1 VLTRPHTRRFHRV
14 QYLPCREPFK
24 TGTENCGAHPRKLC
38 DSSRTELRQ
47 WGTAAGLRTVLISL
61 AAMATAA
68 SPRLLVSPAA
78 TDRKFY
84 TGMAIVM
91 LFTALFGFSRTY
103 FLGLISGHPTTITG
117 RVPNATVH
125 LHALLFMSWLVLF
138 IVQTS
143 LVATHRVKVHR
154 KLGYFGV
161 ALAAAMIVVGGR
173 TAVEAARLGAVPPG
187 AKPWNFIAIPF
198 GDITSFAIFFLGA
211 VLWRNNKDKHKR
223 LMILATASLMS
234 AALVRWPGVLAVGPL
249 LAYGLTLLFPIAGAV
264 YDRWSRGRV
273 HPVYWW
279 GLAVMVLGVAV
290 RVALLNSTAWSHAT
304 QSLFG

>member
-1 VLTRPHTRRFHRV
+1 MATIASSPRP
-14 QYLPCREPFK
+14 L
-24 TGTENCGAHPRKLC
+24 A
-38 DSSRTELRQ
+38 
-47 WGTAAGLRTVLISL
+47 SL
-61 AAMATAA
+61 A
-68 SPRLLVSPAA
+68 PR
-78 TDRKFY
+78 DRKFY

-91 LFTALFGFSRTY
+91 LLTALVGFSRTY
-103 FLGLISGHPTTITG
+103 FLGLISGRATTVTG

-125 LHALLFMSWLVLF
+125 LHALLFMSWLALF

-143 LVATHRVKVHR
+143 LVATRRVKMHR

-187 AKPWNFIAIPF
+187 ANPWNFIAIPF
-198 GDITSFAIFFLGA
+198 GDIVTFAGFFLAA
-211 VLWRNNKDKHKR
+211 VLWRNDKEKHKR
-223 LMILATASLMS
+223 LMILASACLM
-234 AALVRWPGVLAVGPL
+234 AAPLVRFPGVLRVGAL
-249 LAYGLTLLFPIAGAV
+249 AAYGLMLLFPIGAAV

-279 GLAVMVLGVAV
+279 GLALIVLGVAT
-290 RVALLNSTAWSHAT
+290 RVALLGSPAWRHAM

>member
-1 VLTRPHTRRFHRV
+1 
-14 QYLPCREPFK
+14 
-24 TGTENCGAHPRKLC
+24 
-38 DSSRTELRQ
+38 
-47 WGTAAGLRTVLISL
+47 
-61 AAMATAA
+61 MATA

-91 LFTALFGFSRTY
+91 MFTALVGFSRTY
-103 FLGLISGHPTTITG
+103 FLGLISGHATTITG

-125 LHALLFMSWLVLF
+125 LHAMLFMSWLVLF

-143 LVATHRVKVHR
+143 LIATHRVKVHR

-187 AKPWNFIAIPF
+187 AIPWNFIAIPF
-198 GDITSFAIFFLGA
+198 GDITSFGIFFLGA
-211 VLWRNNKDKHKR
+211 VLWRNDKDKHKR
-223 LMILATASLMS
+223 LIILASASLMS

-249 LAYGLTLLFPIAGAV
+249 AAYGLTLLFPIAGAV

-279 GLAVMVLGVAV
+279 GLAVIVLGVAV
-290 RVALLNSTAWSHAT
+290 RVTLLNSTAWRHAM

>member
-1 VLTRPHTRRFHRV
+1 
-14 QYLPCREPFK
+14 
-24 TGTENCGAHPRKLC
+24 
-38 DSSRTELRQ
+38 
-47 WGTAAGLRTVLISL
+47 VLISL
-61 AAMATAA
+61 PVMATAA

-84 TGMAIVM
+84 TGIAIAM

-103 FLGLISGHPTTITG
+103 FLGLISGHARTITG

-138 IVQTS
+138 IVQTR
-143 LVATHRVKVHR
+143 LIAMHRVKLHR

-187 AKPWNFIAIPF
+187 ANPWSFMAIPL
-198 GDITSFAIFFLGA
+198 GDIATFAMFVSGA

-223 LMILATASLMS
+223 LMILASASLM
-234 AALVRWPGVLAVGPL
+234 AAPLARFPGVLAIGALSSYVL
-249 LAYGLTLLFPIAGAV
+249 MLLFPIAGAV
-264 YDRWSRGRV
+264 YDRRSRGRV

-279 GLAVMVLGVAV
+279 GLALIVLGVGV
-290 RVALLNSTAWSHAT
+290 RVVLLGSTTWQHT
-304 QSLFG
+304 MQSLFG

>member
-1 VLTRPHTRRFHRV
+1 
-14 QYLPCREPFK
+14 
-24 TGTENCGAHPRKLC
+24 
-38 DSSRTELRQ
+38 
-47 WGTAAGLRTVLISL
+47 
-61 AAMATAA
+61 MATAA
-68 SPRLLVSPAA
+68 SPRSFVSPAA

-84 TGMAIVM
+84 TGIAIVM
-91 LFTALFGFSRTY
+91 LITALVGFSRTY
-103 FLGLISGHPTTITG
+103 FLGLISGHATTITG

-143 LVATHRVKVHR
+143 LVAAHRVKVHR

-187 AKPWNFIAIPF
+187 ANPWTFMAIPL
-198 GDITSFAIFFLGA
+198 GDITTFAIFFLGA
-211 VLWRNNKDKHKR
+211 VLWRNNRDKHKR
-223 LMILATASLMS
+223 LMVLASACLMS
-234 AALVRWPGVLAVGPL
+234 AALVRWPGVLRVGPL
-249 LAYGLTLLFPIAGAV
+249 ASYGLTLLFPIAAAA

-279 GLAVMVLGVAV
+279 GLGVIVLGVPV
-290 RVALLNSTAWSHAT
+290 RVALLGSPAWGHAM